1 MKRLLI
7 AITLS
12 FISSNGYSFEEGLSV
27 RSYLKTEFDS
37 MFEIKV
43 FEYPKIIL
51 DCQSFFNQLV
61 VYENTSSKI
70 NEKQIY
76 HLSFEECYRAHE
88 FLYESQIE
96 KSPVCLRLDKSYM
109 TIELTNKS
117 LEDCNIK

>member
-1 MKRLLI
+1 MRTLLI
-7 AITLS
+7 AITTLL
-12 FISSNGYSFEEGLSV
+12 ISSNSHSSTEGISV

-61 VYENTSSKI
+61 VYENTSSKL

-88 FLYESQIE
+88 FLYDSQVE
-96 KSPVCLRLDKSYM
+96 KTPVCLKLDKSYM
-109 TIELTNKS
+109 TIELSAKS
-117 LEDCNIK
+117 LQDCK

>member
-1 MKRLLI
+1 MRKLI
-7 AITLS
+7 LS
-12 FISSNGYSFEEGLSV
+12 IVLALISSNIYSSYEGLSV

-43 FEYPKIIL
+43 FEYPKVIL

-76 HLSFEECYRAHE
+76 HLSFEECYQAHE
-88 FLYESQIE
+88 FLYDSQME
-96 KSPVCLRLDKSYM
+96 KTPVCLKLDKTYK

-117 LEDCNIK
+117 TLDCN